1 MLTRLSQLYARRGT
15 IPAVDDVVDPWTIF
29 QMTLREPGPIP
40 PAFDFTRFL
49 VSSITFMTHLS
60 EVSVYFDDKRLVK
73 LSKDCGMPKE
83 VSMLKGLKGTSPQG
97 MMSVKSIETM
107 REFCCVLGGIYLY
120 LFLDSPSHRCGSGSM
135 GVYCWLR
142 KALRYI

>member
-1 MLTRLSQLYARRGT
+1 
-15 IPAVDDVVDPWTIF
+15 
-29 QMTLREPGPIP
+29 MTLREPGPIP

-73 LSKDCGMPKE
+73 LSKDCGMSKE

-97 MMSVKSIETM
+97 MMNVKSIETM
-107 REFCCVLGGIYLY
+107 REFCCNFWKNLSIPIL
-120 LFLDSPSHRCGSGSM
+120 
-135 GVYCWLR
+135 
-142 KALRYI
+142 